1 MYANLSFSWKAR
13 RALIILLI
21 VRGLINSTRTIQWTI
36 LRWTPRPSRIAV
48 VDDVLT
54 TSAHFKAIKR
64 ILKETFD
71 EVEVLGLFL
80 ARRVPNTE

>member
-1 MYANLSFSWKAR
+1 MDDTK
-13 RALIILLI
+13 
-21 VRGLINSTRTIQWTI
+21 VD
-36 LRWTPRPSRIAV
+36 PRPSRIAV

-54 TSAHFKAIKR
+54 TGAHFKAIKR